1 MGHGSTPHA
10 HPSAVETVTT
20 TDFDPT
26 RLDAHLRAHIPGLA
40 GPMRLDRVAG
50 GQSNPTFFVTYDT
63 RRLVLRKQPP
73 GILLPSAHAVDRE
86 HRVIAALRG
95 SAVPVPD
102 ALLFC
107 DDRGVVG
114 TPFYVM
120 ERLDGR
126 VFHDCALPG
135 CTPAERRALYRAMA
149 ETLAALHA
157 VDPAARGLADYGRPQ
172 GFYARQVRRWSEQWR
187 TVRTREDEHI
197 ERLIAWLPD
206 HVPDDPRGAERGA
219 AIAHGDF
226 RIGNLMFAPG
236 GARVAALLDWELS
249 TLGPP
254 LSDLAHSCIAWHST
268 PDQYGGL
275 LGLDLDA
282 LGIPSQADYEADY
295 HAALVRRGAAAAPR
309 MSAFHMAF
317 ALFRWS
323 MIFEGIAARAKAGT
337 ASAADAGA
345 VGGLAASFAA
355 RAAGFIEGA

>member
-1 MGHGSTPHA
+1 MSD
-10 HPSAVETVTT
+10 VE
-20 TDFDPT
+20 FDPA
-26 RLDAHLRAHIPGLA
+26 RLDAHLRASLPGLA
-40 GPMRLDRVAG
+40 GSMRLERIAG
-50 GQSNPTFFVTYDT
+50 GQSNPTFFVTYDA

-73 GILLPSAHAVDRE
+73 GRLLPSAHAVDRE

-107 DDRGVVG
+107 DDPGVVG

-135 CTPAERRALYRAMA
+135 LTPDERHASYQAMA

-157 VDPAARGLADYGRPQ
+157 VDPGARGLGDFGRPQ

-187 TVRTREDEHI
+187 TIRTREDAEI

-206 HVPDDPRGAERGA
+206 HIPDDPRTG
-219 AIAHGDF
+219 IAHGDF
-226 RIGNLMFAPG
+226 RLGNLMFAPDG
-236 GARVAALLDWELS
+236 TEVVALLDWELS

-268 PDQYGGL
+268 PAQYGGL
-275 LGLDLDA
+275 LGLDLGA
-282 LGIPSQADYEADY
+282 LGIPSQAEYEATY
-295 HAALVRRGAAAAPR
+295 YAALVRRGVPAEPR
-309 MSAFHMAF
+309 LSAFHMAF

-323 MIFEGIAARAKAGT
+323 MIFEGIAARSKAGN
-337 ASAADAGA
+337 ASAADAAA
-345 VGGLAASFAA
+345 VGGLAANFAA
-355 RAAGFIEGA
+355 VAAAFIDDA